1 VKQRALSDQAGI
13 ADHYVDLANPSRQD
27 ELCIALED
35 DVGTN
40 PEVAAVA
47 GDLESTTY
55 LALLSQP
62 DPDKAVQGRAEPH
75 PGPARQ
81 QG

>member
-47 GDLESTTY
+47 GDLESTT
-55 LALLSQP
+55 
-62 DPDKAVQGRAEPH
+62 
-75 PGPARQ
+75 
-81 QG
+81 